1 MRSHRLP
8 CRIAAAVLSVAAV
21 APASAHADDSAALEL
36 GARTGYALPLGGL
49 GTKPYPTLSDNVSNY
64 VVGVVPIWLDASWR
78 FNPKLVAGAYFQYGI
93 GTVNGNLTGDCQNN
107 SYCSARDIL
116 VGLQVQY
123 HLLGEGRVDPWV
135 GIGAGYEELDYSML
149 GGGDWNYSFRGFDFA
164 VVQLGIDIRPVRN
177 LSIGPNIV
185 FNVGRFLSYCAAPS
199 SPSLPCTTD
208 GSNVHEWLTLGIEGA
223 YDISVA
229 R

>member
-1 MRSHRLP
+1 MRSRRLP

-93 GTVNGNLTGDCQNN
+93 GTVNGNLTGDCRNN
-107 SYCSARDIL
+107 SY
-116 VGLQVQY
+116 
-123 HLLGEGRVDPWV
+123 
-135 GIGAGYEELDYSML
+135 
-149 GGGDWNYSFRGFDFA
+149 
-164 VVQLGIDIRPVRN
+164 
-177 LSIGPNIV
+177 
-185 FNVGRFLSYCAAPS
+185 
-199 SPSLPCTTD
+199 
-208 GSNVHEWLTLGIEGA
+208 
-223 YDISVA
+223 
-229 R
+229 